1 MIVFMI
7 YDRFEVLMHEER
19 TTKVAAESLVAEIS
33 AARMTMIKLELESQY
48 LIQVVVQKQVD
59 L

>member
-1 MIVFMI
+1 M
-7 YDRFEVLMHEER
+7 LMHEER